1 MRFIYLLAPLFLAS
15 CATHTYRESQKNID
29 MNEKETNRL
38 YNRSAHV
45 KDVKNTN
52 KIQVEDKVYV
62 GVERVGYQHGDLL
75 PSYFETNRGVT
86 LVSGLPLTLSEIL
99 NLINKATK
107 IPIVNLIS
115 ANADTNNSALSQ
127 PSSAGVIASQLSQA
141 VGQGGMTNTIAQLS
155 HSLSEPDNI
164 QVNYTGPLSSFLNQ
178 LASHFDISWRFTGGK
193 IVVSNMEIRTFTITT
208 LPMRFTGSNQ
218 VSTSGGSGGGSGG
231 SGGGSGGSEG
241 GAGGSG
247 GGSGQQSLN
256 ISMNMDF
263 WSDLQKNL
271 KIIIGSNGSFNTSTS
286 TSSVTVKTTPS
297 NMVQVEN
304 YITKINNELAR
315 QVTINV
321 AVYSVEV
328 TDTSNLALSLS
339 GILKQGGRELGT
351 LSSSVFAAGGLPTL
365 TAYFNGDGS
374 DNNEALL
381 SALDKAGKVSIVTSA
396 SVTTMSGQPTP
407 LQVGGNRT
415 YVSEIGTT
423 MNNVSTQSTVS
434 TSSISSGFSMNILPR
449 VLDNGQV
456 LLQYGINISSLV
468 GAHNGFDEVTA
479 AGTTIQLPDV
489 QQRSFVQSSLLQNG
503 NTLVLAGYEQQ
514 RNETADS
521 GVGDPNFKALG
532 GSRAGSHEKTLV
544 VICITPRVLKL

>member
-15 CATHTYRESQKNID
+15 CATHTYRESQKNVD
-29 MNEKETNRL
+29 MNVKETNRL
-38 YNRSAHV
+38 FSRSAHV

-75 PSYFETNRGVT
+75 PSYFESNRGVT

-127 PSSAGVIASQLSQA
+127 PSPAGVIASQLSQA
-141 VGQGGMTNTIAQLS
+141 VGQGGVTNTIAQLS

-178 LASHFDISWRFTGGK
+178 LASHFDISWRYTGGK

-218 VSTSGGSGGGSGG
+218 VSTSGDSGGGSGG
-231 SGGGSGGSEG
+231 SGGGSG
-241 GAGGSG
+241 
-247 GGSGQQSLN
+247 QQSLS

-304 YITKINNELAR
+304 YITKVNNELAR

-351 LSSSVFAAGGLPTL
+351 LSSSAFAAGGLPTL

-544 VICITPRVLKL
+544 VICITPRVLKLQNGGTNE

>member
-15 CATHTYRESQKNID
+15 CATHTYRESQKHID

-38 YNRSAHV
+38 YSRSAHV

-141 VGQGGMTNTIAQLS
+141 VGQGGVTNTIAQLS

-178 LASHFDISWRFTGGK
+178 LASHFDISWRYTGGK

-218 VSTSGGSGGGSGG
+218 VSTSGGSGGGSG
-231 SGGGSGGSEG
+231 
-241 GAGGSG
+241 
-247 GGSGQQSLN
+247 QQSLS

-351 LSSSVFAAGGLPTL
+351 LSSSAFAAGGLPTL

-544 VICITPRVLKL
+544 VICITPRVLKLQNGGTNE

>member
-38 YNRSAHV
+38 YSRSAHV

-141 VGQGGMTNTIAQLS
+141 VGQGGVTNTIAQLS

-178 LASHFDISWRFTGGK
+178 LASHFDISWRYTGGK

-218 VSTSGGSGGGSGG
+218 VSTSGD
-231 SGGGSGGSEG
+231 
-241 GAGGSG
+241 SG
-247 GGSGQQSLN
+247 GGSGQQSLS

-351 LSSSVFAAGGLPTL
+351 LSSSAFAAGGLPTL

-544 VICITPRVLKL
+544 VICITPRVLKLQNGGTNE

>member
-38 YNRSAHV
+38 YSRSAHV

-127 PSSAGVIASQLSQA
+127 SSSAGVIASQLSQA
-141 VGQGGMTNTIAQLS
+141 VGQGGVTNTIVQLS

-218 VSTSGGSGGGSGG
+218 VSTSGGSGGGSG
-231 SGGGSGGSEG
+231 
-241 GAGGSG
+241 
-247 GGSGQQSLN
+247 QQSLS

-328 TDTSNLALSLS
+328 TNTSNLALSLS

-351 LSSSVFAAGGLPTL
+351 LSSSAFAAGGLPTL

-544 VICITPRVLKL
+544 VICITPRVLKLQNGGTNE

>member
-15 CATHTYRESQKNID
+15 CATHTYRESQKNVD
-29 MNEKETNRL
+29 MNVKETNRL
-38 YNRSAHV
+38 FSRSAHV

-75 PSYFETNRGVT
+75 PSYFESNRGVT

-127 PSSAGVIASQLSQA
+127 PSPAGVIASQLSQA
-141 VGQGGMTNTIAQLS
+141 VGQGGVTNTIAQLS

-178 LASHFDISWRFTGGK
+178 LASHFDISWRYTGGK

-218 VSTSGGSGGGSGG
+218 VSTSGD
-231 SGGGSGGSEG
+231 
-241 GAGGSG
+241 SG
-247 GGSGQQSLN
+247 GGSGQQSLS

-304 YITKINNELAR
+304 YITKVNNELAR

-351 LSSSVFAAGGLPTL
+351 LSSSAFAAGGLPTL

-544 VICITPRVLKL
+544 VICITPRVLKLQNGGTNE

>member
-38 YNRSAHV
+38 YSRSAHV

-141 VGQGGMTNTIAQLS
+141 VGQGGVTNTIAQLS

-178 LASHFDISWRFTGGK
+178 LASHFDISWRYTGGK

-218 VSTSGGSGGGSGG
+218 VSTSGDSGGGSGG
-231 SGGGSGGSEG
+231 SGGGSG
-241 GAGGSG
+241 
-247 GGSGQQSLN
+247 QQSLS

-304 YITKINNELAR
+304 YITKVNNELAR

-351 LSSSVFAAGGLPTL
+351 LSSSAFAAGGLPTL

-544 VICITPRVLKL
+544 VICITPRVLKLQNGGTNE

>member
-38 YNRSAHV
+38 YSRSAHV

-141 VGQGGMTNTIAQLS
+141 VGQGGVTNTIAQLS

-178 LASHFDISWRFTGGK
+178 LASHFDISWRYTGGK

-218 VSTSGGSGGGSGG
+218 VSTSGDSGGGSGG
-231 SGGGSGGSEG
+231 SGGGSG
-241 GAGGSG
+241 
-247 GGSGQQSLN
+247 QQSLS

-351 LSSSVFAAGGLPTL
+351 LSSSAFAAGGLPTL

-544 VICITPRVLKL
+544 VICITPRVLKLQNGGTNE

>member
-38 YNRSAHV
+38 YSRSAHV

-141 VGQGGMTNTIAQLS
+141 VGQGGVTNTIVQLS

-231 SGGGSGGSEG
+231 SGGGSG
-241 GAGGSG
+241 
-247 GGSGQQSLN
+247 QQSLS

-351 LSSSVFAAGGLPTL
+351 LSSSAFAAGGLPTL

-544 VICITPRVLKL
+544 VICITPRVLKLQNGGTNE

>member
-15 CATHTYRESQKNID
+15 CATHTYRESQKNVD
-29 MNEKETNRL
+29 MNVKETNRL
-38 YNRSAHV
+38 FSRSAHV

-75 PSYFETNRGVT
+75 PSYFESNRGVT

-127 PSSAGVIASQLSQA
+127 PSPAGVIASQLSQA
-141 VGQGGMTNTIAQLS
+141 VGQGGVTNTIAQLS

-178 LASHFDISWRFTGGK
+178 LASHFDISWRYTGGK

-218 VSTSGGSGGGSGG
+218 VSTSGDSGGGSGG
-231 SGGGSGGSEG
+231 S
-241 GAGGSG
+241 GGSG
-247 GGSGQQSLN
+247 GGSGQQSLS

-304 YITKINNELAR
+304 YITKVNNELAR

-544 VICITPRVLKL
+544 VICITPRVLKLQNGGTNE

>member
-29 MNEKETNRL
+29 MNVKETNRL
-38 YNRSAHV
+38 FSQSAHA

-141 VGQGGMTNTIAQLS
+141 VGQEGVSDTIAQLS

-178 LASHFDISWRFTGGK
+178 LASHFDISWRYTGGK

-218 VSTSGGSGGGSGG
+218 VSTSGGSGGGSG
-231 SGGGSGGSEG
+231 
-241 GAGGSG
+241 
-247 GGSGQQSLN
+247 QQSLS

-544 VICITPRVLKL
+544 VICITPRVLKLQNGGTNE

>member
-15 CATHTYRESQKNID
+15 CATHTYRESQKNVD
-29 MNEKETNRL
+29 MNVKETNRL
-38 YNRSAHV
+38 FSRSAHV

-75 PSYFETNRGVT
+75 PSYFESNRGVT

-127 PSSAGVIASQLSQA
+127 PSPAGVIASQLSQA
-141 VGQGGMTNTIAQLS
+141 VGQGGVTNTIAQLS

-178 LASHFDISWRFTGGK
+178 LASHFDISWRYTGGK

-218 VSTSGGSGGGSGG
+218 VSTSGDSGGGSGG
-231 SGGGSGGSEG
+231 SGGGSG
-241 GAGGSG
+241 
-247 GGSGQQSLN
+247 QQSLS

-304 YITKINNELAR
+304 YITKVNNELAR

-544 VICITPRVLKL
+544 VICITPRVLKLQNGGTNE

>member
-15 CATHTYRESQKNID
+15 CATHTYRESQKNVD
-29 MNEKETNRL
+29 MNVKETNRL
-38 YNRSAHV
+38 FSRSAHV

-75 PSYFETNRGVT
+75 PSYFESNRGVT

-127 PSSAGVIASQLSQA
+127 PSPAGVIASQLSQA
-141 VGQGGMTNTIAQLS
+141 VGQGGVTNTIAQLS

-178 LASHFDISWRFTGGK
+178 LASHFDISWRYTGGK

-218 VSTSGGSGGGSGG
+218 VSTSGDSGGGSGG
-231 SGGGSGGSEG
+231 SGGGSG
-241 GAGGSG
+241 
-247 GGSGQQSLN
+247 QQSLS

-304 YITKINNELAR
+304 YITKVNNELAR

-374 DNNEALL
+374 DSNEALL

-544 VICITPRVLKL
+544 VICITPRVLKLQNGGTNE

>member
-38 YNRSAHV
+38 YSRSAHV

-141 VGQGGMTNTIAQLS
+141 VGQGGVTNTIAQLS

-178 LASHFDISWRFTGGK
+178 LASYFDISWRFTGGK

-218 VSTSGGSGGGSGG
+218 VSTSGGSGGGSG
-231 SGGGSGGSEG
+231 
-241 GAGGSG
+241 
-247 GGSGQQSLN
+247 QQSLS

-351 LSSSVFAAGGLPTL
+351 LSSSAFAAGGLPTL

-544 VICITPRVLKL
+544 VICITPRVLKLQNGGTNE

>member
-38 YNRSAHV
+38 YSRSAHV

-141 VGQGGMTNTIAQLS
+141 VGQGGVTNTIAQLS

-231 SGGGSGGSEG
+231 SGGGSG
-241 GAGGSG
+241 
-247 GGSGQQSLN
+247 QQSLS

-351 LSSSVFAAGGLPTL
+351 LSSSAFAVGGLPTL

-544 VICITPRVLKL
+544 VICITPRVLKLQNGGTNE

>member
-29 MNEKETNRL
+29 MNVKETNRL
-38 YNRSAHV
+38 FSQSAHA

-141 VGQGGMTNTIAQLS
+141 VGQEGVSDTIAQLS

-178 LASHFDISWRFTGGK
+178 LASHFDISWRYTGGK

-231 SGGGSGGSEG
+231 SGGGSG
-241 GAGGSG
+241 
-247 GGSGQQSLN
+247 QQSLS

-544 VICITPRVLKL
+544 VICITPRVLKLQNGGTNE

>member
-1 MRFIYLLAPLFLAS
+1 
-15 CATHTYRESQKNID
+15 
-29 MNEKETNRL
+29 
-38 YNRSAHV
+38 
-45 KDVKNTN
+45 
-52 KIQVEDKVYV
+52 
-62 GVERVGYQHGDLL
+62 
-75 PSYFETNRGVT
+75 
-86 LVSGLPLTLSEIL
+86 
-99 NLINKATK
+99 
-107 IPIVNLIS
+107 
-115 ANADTNNSALSQ
+115 
-127 PSSAGVIASQLSQA
+127 
-141 VGQGGMTNTIAQLS
+141 
-155 HSLSEPDNI
+155 
-164 QVNYTGPLSSFLNQ
+164 
-178 LASHFDISWRFTGGK
+178 
-193 IVVSNMEIRTFTITT
+193 
-208 LPMRFTGSNQ
+208 
-218 VSTSGGSGGGSGG
+218 
-231 SGGGSGGSEG
+231 
-241 GAGGSG
+241 
-247 GGSGQQSLN
+247 SGQQSLS

-304 YITKINNELAR
+304 YITKVNNELAR

-544 VICITPRVLKL
+544 VICITPRVLKLQNGGTNE

>member
-29 MNEKETNRL
+29 MNVKETNRL
-38 YNRSAHV
+38 FSQSAHA

-62 GVERVGYQHGDLL
+62 GVEKVGYQHGDLL
-75 PSYFETNRGVT
+75 PSYFETNRGVV
-86 LVSGLPLTLSEIL
+86 LISGLPLTLSEIL

-141 VGQGGMTNTIAQLS
+141 VGQGGVSDTIAQLS

-178 LASHFDISWRFTGGK
+178 LASHFDISWRYTGGK

-231 SGGGSGGSEG
+231 SGD
-241 GAGGSG
+241 
-247 GGSGQQSLN
+247 GSGQQSLS

-532 GSRAGSHEKTLV
+532 GSRAGSHEKTLI
-544 VICITPRVLKL
+544 VICITPRVLKLQNGGTNE

>member
-38 YNRSAHV
+38 YSRSAHV

-141 VGQGGMTNTIAQLS
+141 VGQGGVTNTIAQLS

-178 LASHFDISWRFTGGK
+178 LASHFDISWRYTGGK

-218 VSTSGGSGGGSGG
+218 VSTSGGSGGGSG
-231 SGGGSGGSEG
+231 
-241 GAGGSG
+241 
-247 GGSGQQSLN
+247 QQSLS

-351 LSSSVFAAGGLPTL
+351 LSSSAFAAGGLPTL

-544 VICITPRVLKL
+544 VICITPRVLKLQNGGTNE

>member
-38 YNRSAHV
+38 YSRSAHV

-141 VGQGGMTNTIAQLS
+141 VGQGGVTNTIAQLS

-178 LASHFDISWRFTGGK
+178 LASHFDISWRYTGGK

-218 VSTSGGSGGGSGG
+218 VSTSGD
-231 SGGGSGGSEG
+231 
-241 GAGGSG
+241 SG
-247 GGSGQQSLN
+247 GGSGQQSLS

-304 YITKINNELAR
+304 YITKVNNELAR

-351 LSSSVFAAGGLPTL
+351 LSSSAFAAGGLPTL

-544 VICITPRVLKL
+544 VICITPRVLKLQNGGTNE

>member
-1 MRFIYLLAPLFLAS
+1 
-15 CATHTYRESQKNID
+15 
-29 MNEKETNRL
+29 
-38 YNRSAHV
+38 
-45 KDVKNTN
+45 
-52 KIQVEDKVYV
+52 
-62 GVERVGYQHGDLL
+62 
-75 PSYFETNRGVT
+75 
-86 LVSGLPLTLSEIL
+86 
-99 NLINKATK
+99 
-107 IPIVNLIS
+107 
-115 ANADTNNSALSQ
+115 
-127 PSSAGVIASQLSQA
+127 
-141 VGQGGMTNTIAQLS
+141 
-155 HSLSEPDNI
+155 
-164 QVNYTGPLSSFLNQ
+164 
-178 LASHFDISWRFTGGK
+178 
-193 IVVSNMEIRTFTITT
+193 
-208 LPMRFTGSNQ
+208 
-218 VSTSGGSGGGSGG
+218 
-231 SGGGSGGSEG
+231 
-241 GAGGSG
+241 
-247 GGSGQQSLN
+247 SGQQSLS

-328 TDTSNLALSLS
+328 TNTSNLALSLS

-351 LSSSVFAAGGLPTL
+351 LSSSAFAAGGLPTL

-544 VICITPRVLKL
+544 VICITPRVLKLQNGGTNE

>member
-38 YNRSAHV
+38 YSRSAHV

-141 VGQGGMTNTIAQLS
+141 VGQGGVTNTIAQLS

-178 LASHFDISWRFTGGK
+178 LASHFDISWRYTGGK

-218 VSTSGGSGGGSGG
+218 VSTSGDSGGGSGG
-231 SGGGSGGSEG
+231 SGGGSG
-241 GAGGSG
+241 
-247 GGSGQQSLN
+247 QQSLS

-544 VICITPRVLKL
+544 VICITPRVLKLQNGGTNE

>member
-38 YNRSAHV
+38 YSRSAHV

-141 VGQGGMTNTIAQLS
+141 VGQGGVTNTIAQLS

-178 LASHFDISWRFTGGK
+178 LASHFDISWRYTGGK

-231 SGGGSGGSEG
+231 SR
-241 GAGGSG
+241 

-544 VICITPRVLKL
+544 VICITPRVLKLQNGGTNE

>member
-38 YNRSAHV
+38 YSRSAHV

-141 VGQGGMTNTIAQLS
+141 VGQGGVTNTIAQLS

-178 LASHFDISWRFTGGK
+178 LASHFDISWRYTGGK

-218 VSTSGGSGGGSGG
+218 VSTSGGSGGGS
-231 SGGGSGGSEG
+231 
-241 GAGGSG
+241 GGSG

-544 VICITPRVLKL
+544 VICITPRVLKLQNGGTNE